1 MTKKKF
7 SSARFGPR
15 YGTTSRKTVAEIEA
29 VQKRPHECPSCNYV
43 KVKRNSIGIW
53 ACDKCGLKFA
63 GGAWDPKGTQV
74 SVFSTAKER
83 MLEEEA
89 EFEKIFQ
96 DKQAKDVDNERE
108 EKRKSRERNV
118 AIIVEDSETKDSEE
132 AETETAQSADEA
144 ESLPDESV
152 IQDDEQR

>member
-15 YGTTSRKTVAEIEA
+15 YGTASRKTVAEIES
-29 VQKRPHECPSCNYV
+29 VQKRPHECPNCNYV
-43 KVKRNSIGIW
+43 KVKRSSIGIW
-53 ACDKCGLKFA
+53 ECGKCGLKFA

-74 SVFSTAKER
+74 PVFSTAKER

-96 DKQAKDVDNERE
+96 DKQAKDADEERE
-108 EKRKSRERNV
+108 AHKKARERNV
-118 AIIVEDSETKDSEE
+118 AIIVEEKDEKPEE
-132 AETETAQSADEA
+132 ASYEA
-144 ESLPDESV
+144 SGEESEFQQEESV
-152 IQDDEQR
+152 KDELP